1 MVNGQ
6 RIMGN
11 EKAGLVNGVWLGL
24 VVALFWLVGCTNLPA
39 RTTPAGTVPAGTV
52 PPPTAT
58 GAHSG
63 TAVYDNPIFPGDF
76 PDPFVLPVGDSY
88 YAYSTNVGDVNVPV
102 VEFSADF
109 ATSDPLG
116 DALPALPLW
125 AAWHQGLTWA
135 PAVLPLDEGY
145 VLYYTARYRTAERQ
159 CISRAVSDNPAGPF
173 VDEGSEPLVCQLELG
188 GSIDPSPFV
197 DADGTPYLLWKND
210 GNCCGRP
217 VGLWVQRLSAD
228 GLSLEG
234 EPVELIRRDQLWENP
249 LIEAPAMV
257 EHDDQYYL
265 FYSGNWWESHT
276 YAVGYAI
283 CETVTGPCVKPQR
296 EPIFEFTK
304 QAMGPGG
311 EEFFHDAEGNLWMAY
326 HAWTAPL
333 VGYPEGER
341 SLRIEPVT
349 FVDGVPTI
357 AGPTVDPQPLP

>member
-1 MVNGQ
+1 MDNGQ
-6 RIMGN
+6 RIM
-11 EKAGLVNGVWLGL
+11 VNGLNAPSKRLWGWFL
-24 VVALFWLVGCTNLPA
+24 VAVLSLAGCTSLIPPK
-39 RTTPAGTVPAGTV
+39 TSAGTV

-58 GAHSG
+58 VAQAGA
-63 TAVYDNPIFPGDF
+63 TVYDNPIFPGDF
-76 PDPFVLPVGDSY
+76 PDPFVLPVGDGY

-102 VEFSADF
+102 VQFSADF
-109 ATSDPLG
+109 SAYDPLG
-116 DALPALPLW
+116 DALPELPLW
-125 AAWHQGLTWA
+125 AVWDQSLTWA
-135 PAVLPLDEGY
+135 PAVLPRGERYL
-145 VLYYTARYRTAERQ
+145 LYYTVRYRTAERQ
-159 CISRAVSDNPAGPF
+159 CISRALSDNPAGPF
-173 VDEGSEPLVCQLELG
+173 VDDLNEPLVCQLELG

-217 VGLWVQRLSAD
+217 VGLWVQRLSED

-276 YAVGYAI
+276 YAVGYAV

-296 EPIFEFTK
+296 APIFEFTK

-311 EEFFHDAEGNLWMAY
+311 EEFFRDAEGNLWMAY

-357 AGPTVDPQPLP
+357 PGPTVDPQPLP